1 MMTTAADMMTKDV
14 LTVMPDTRVNEVAGF
29 ILDNRITALP
39 VTDEDGNLLG
49 IVSEGDLVRCTKI
62 KRDAHGS
69 WWLNLLTTPGAHSGD
84 MRDQGRRKVEEVM
97 SRDVLLASETDD
109 LQSLIALLS
118 KRRIKRLPVVRD
130 GKLVG
135 IVSRVDI
142 LRHLAKE
149 KVVL

>member
-1 MMTTAADMMTKDV
+1 MLARDIMTATVVTVTSDARVEDIAKLLLDKHISAVPVVDSADRLVGM
-14 LTVMPDTRVNEVAGF
+14 
-29 ILDNRITALP
+29 
-39 VTDEDGNLLG
+39 
-49 IVSEGDLVRCTKI
+49 VSEGDLMRRRENETE
-62 KRDAHGS
+62 RHRS

-84 MRDQGRRKVEEVM
+84 MRNQGRRKVEDVM

-142 LRHLAKE
+142 LRHLARE